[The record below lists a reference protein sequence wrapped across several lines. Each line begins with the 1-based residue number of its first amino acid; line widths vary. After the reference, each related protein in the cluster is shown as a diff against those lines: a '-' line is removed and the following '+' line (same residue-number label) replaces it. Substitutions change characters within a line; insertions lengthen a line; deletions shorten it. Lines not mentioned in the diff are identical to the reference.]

1 MAKVA
6 FDYFKVDPWKIVEE
20 GFNPARNK
28 VAESIFSLGNEYMG
42 IRGYMEEGASCDSL
56 LGSYF
61 NGIYEMGTDENASHY
76 KGIVNQTHFM
86 VNSVNWLY
94 SRILID
100 GEKIDVNQSTIK
112 NFKRVLDFKKGDLT
126 RSFILVTKSGK
137 EVAITFKRF
146 VSMTTPNYGYQ
157 CIKIEALNEAV
168 QVELSLAHDFSIVHW
183 GKKNYWKVIEEEQNG
198 LLTSVIGETI
208 TTGQRVF
215 SASQVEVNQ
224 EVEVKAYQNNKVVG
238 QTLLFEVGVGQTVT
252 VDKKVTNLIDKNLG
266 TQNQNLSEEGKA
278 LLAKQP
284 SFDEAFK
291 EHQAY
296 WQQVWND
303 FDIEIVGDDKNQ
315 QGIRFCIFQLQ
326 QTYNGVDPSNNIGA
340 KGLTGEAYSGH
351 AFWDTETYCL
361 PFFLFNN
368 PQAAKN
374 LLMYRYNTL
383 DQARERALQLDCRGA
398 CYPIATLNGDEACT
412 LWQHASLQFQP
423 STAVAYGVW
432 HYTKITGDTDFLYQ
446 YGLEMLVEVSR
457 LMITRGQWNAKQ
469 TKFGY
474 YGVMGPDEFQM
485 MVNHN
490 CYTNYMAKKTLEYT
504 IEVLNDYKSVDN
516 KGYEALVQKLN
527 LQDDEV
533 SEFNHCAEAMYIPFD
548 EETNIY
554 EQHEG
559 FFDLPHIDVDAI
571 PVEDFPLYSHWSY
584 DRIYRN
590 DMIKQPDVLMFMFL
604 FNQEFSLDVKRANYD
619 YYEPLT
625 IHESSLSPSI
635 HSVFAAE
642 LDKIDE
648 AVDFFGF
655 ATRMDIDDYNRN
667 TNEGLHTTSI
677 AAAWINIV
685 YGFGGFRSDG
695 EQLVLNPIIP
705 NMWKQYSFR
714 FKYQG
719 NLVVVKVNN
728 EVVEL
733 ESKGQPVELVV
744 YGEKVLIGNEKQ
756 TFPVKNR
763 VA

>member
-6 FDYFKVDPWKIVEE
+6 YDYFKVDPWKIIEE
-20 GFNPARNK
+20 EFNPTRNK

-42 IRGYMEEGASCDSL
+42 VRGYMEEGVSCDSL

-94 SRILID
+94 ARVLID
-100 GEKIDVNQSTIK
+100 GEKVDVVKSQIK
-112 NFKRVLDFKKGDLT
+112 NFKRVLDFKQGDLT
-126 RSFILVTKSGK
+126 RSFVFVTASGK
-137 EVAITFKRF
+137 EVSLTFKRF

-157 CIKIEALNEAV
+157 RMIIEALNDKV
-168 QVELSLAHDFSIVHW
+168 QVEINLAHDFSIVHW
-183 GKKNYWKVIEEEQNG
+183 GKKNYWNLIQEEQND
-198 LLTSVIGETI
+198 LMTTVLAETI
-208 TTGQRVF
+208 STKQRVF
-215 SASQVEVNQ
+215 SASQINVNQ
-224 EVEVKAYQNNKVVG
+224 KVEVKPYQANKIVG
-238 QTLLFEVGVGQTVT
+238 QTLYFEAEVGKTVI
-252 VDKKVTNLIDKNLG
+252 VDKKVTNLIDKTAGSHTNLWD
-266 TQNQNLSEEGKA
+266 EGKA
-278 LLAKQP
+278 LLAEQP
-284 SFDEAFK
+284 SFDEASII
-291 EHQAY
+291 QNTY
-296 WQQVWND
+296 WQQIWND
-303 FDIEIVGDDKNQ
+303 FDIEIIGDDKNQ

-383 DQARERALQLDCRGA
+383 DQAKERALQLDCKGA

-423 STAVAYGVW
+423 STAVAYGIW
-432 HYTKITGDTDFLYQ
+432 HYVKITGDTDFLYH

-457 LMITRGQWNAKQ
+457 LMISRGQWNAKKS
-469 TKFGY
+469 KFGY

-490 CYTNYMAKKTLEYT
+490 CYTNFMAKKTLEYT
-504 IEVLNDYKSVDN
+504 LQALNDYQEMDKNHYDQLI
-516 KGYEALVQKLN
+516 EKLS
-527 LQDDEV
+527 LLDDEIK
-533 SEFNHCAEAMYIPFD
+533 EFRTCAEAMYLPFD
-548 EETNIY
+548 EETKIY

-559 FFDLPHIDVDAI
+559 FFDLPHIDVDKI
-571 PVEDFPLYSHWSY
+571 PVEDFPLYAHWSY

-619 YYEPLT
+619 YYEPRT

-642 LDKIDE
+642 LDKIEE

-695 EQLVLNPIIP
+695 EQLILNPIIP
-705 NMWKQYSFR
+705 EMWKQYSFR
-714 FKYQG
+714 FKYHG
-719 NLVVVKVNN
+719 NLIVVKVNN
-728 EVVEL
+728 DLVEL

-744 YGEKVLIGNEKQ
+744 YGEKVIIGNEKQ
-756 TFPVKNR
+756 SFPVKNR
-763 VA
+763 VE